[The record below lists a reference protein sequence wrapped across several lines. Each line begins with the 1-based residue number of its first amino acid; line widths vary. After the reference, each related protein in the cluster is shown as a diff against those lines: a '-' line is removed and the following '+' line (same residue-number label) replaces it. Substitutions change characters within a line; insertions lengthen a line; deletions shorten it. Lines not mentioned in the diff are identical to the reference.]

1 MNIRQLARRLLV
13 PSLFGLAVS
22 IAPNAASASPS
33 ADAAPATLSDI
44 ANANAAVETPQLLD
58 DASAALTAPILLAQW
73 GPPPRW
79 RRPRWD
85 RPRHRRRH
93 YRRPAPRR
101 DYRPRRAGRSHVNWC
116 LNRYRSYNPR
126 TDQYLGYDGRY
137 HYCRSPFR

>member
-13 PSLFGLAVS
+13 PGLFGLALAV
-22 IAPNAASASPS
+22 APASASTV
-33 ADAAPATLSDI
+33 PASQSGI
-44 ANANAAVETPQLLD
+44 AAVGATTVTPPML
-58 DASAALTAPILLAQW
+58 AAAAATPLVLAQYYEPW
-73 GPPPRW
+73 PRY

-85 RPRHRRRH
+85 RPR
-93 YRRPAPRR
+93 YRRPPPRR
-101 DYRPRRAGRSHVNWC
+101 DYRPRRAGSRHVRWC